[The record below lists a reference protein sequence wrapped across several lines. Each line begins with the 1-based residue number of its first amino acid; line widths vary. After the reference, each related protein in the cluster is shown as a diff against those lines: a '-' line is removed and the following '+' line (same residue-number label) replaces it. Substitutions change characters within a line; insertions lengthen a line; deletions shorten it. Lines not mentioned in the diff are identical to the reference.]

1 MSKGRDP
8 SPRRPQQSGKEKR
21 VRARAS
27 TRRAL
32 GTRWFGISTVVGAAR
47 HLQTA
52 TSIIA
57 LESDASLPD
66 PLAHLPRA
74 T

>member
-1 MSKGRDP
+1 MSRGRGP
-8 SPRRPQQSGKEKR
+8 SPRRPPAERKAKARE
-21 VRARAS
+21 ARAS

-32 GTRWFGISTVVGAAR
+32 GTRWFGTSTVVGAAR

-57 LESDASLPD
+57 FESDASPPD

-74 T
+74 I